1 MVFGG
6 VLEVG
11 GATLGAMLAGLEG
24 LSIAWLI
31 ASSVQVFF
39 MAPAVYRVAAG
50 SPALNPQT
58 SGRFGHESAEHAEA

>member
-11 GATLGAMLAGLEG
+11 GATLGAVLAGLQG
-24 LSIAWLI
+24 LSVAWLI
-31 ASSVQVFF
+31 AVSVQVFF
-39 MAPAVYRVAAG
+39 MAPTVYRVAAG

-58 SGRFGHESAEHAEA
+58 SGRFGHESADHAEA